1 METSWRSR
9 VRTNKPTFK
18 WSFDCGEGSIGNL
31 EAFRELDPLMRC
43 DLLTDWIYE
52 LEAEHKLAGEDL
64 MVQWEEIQ
72 AKAKK
77 ERNADS

>member
-1 METSWRSR
+1 
-9 VRTNKPTFK
+9 
-18 WSFDCGEGSIGNL
+18 
-31 EAFRELDPLMRC
+31 MRC

-52 LEAEHKLAGEDL
+52 LEAEHKLAGEEL
-64 MVQWEEIQ
+64 MAQWEEIQ